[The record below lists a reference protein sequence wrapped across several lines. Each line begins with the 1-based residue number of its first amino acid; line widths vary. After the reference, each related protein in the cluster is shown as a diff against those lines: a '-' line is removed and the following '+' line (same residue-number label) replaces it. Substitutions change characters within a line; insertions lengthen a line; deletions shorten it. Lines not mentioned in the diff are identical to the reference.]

1 MTRSAIR
8 NVTVSLGLWLAA
20 SGAAGEAASAE
31 LEVGHCKFPDP
42 PTVPDGAQAT
52 ESEMGQAGVAVREFV
67 SAVQSSLQCLTEA
80 EQAMGDEIT
89 EEQQAQLVA
98 IYNNGVDQMNS
109 VAQNYN
115 AQVRAFK
122 ER

>member
-1 MTRSAIR
+1 MHKTILA
-8 NVTVSLGLWLAA
+8 VVLGV
-20 SGAAGEAASAE
+20 AAGAVQAAE
-31 LEVGHCKFPDP
+31 LAIDHCKFPEP
-42 PTVPDGAQAT
+42 PTVPEGAEAT
-52 ESEMGQAGVAVREFV
+52 EAEMGQAGADVRDFVANI
-67 SAVQSSLQCLTEA
+67 QSSLECLTEA
-80 EQAMGDEIT
+80 EQALGEEIT
-89 EEQQAQLVA
+89 EEQQAQLVT

>member
-1 MTRSAIR
+1 MHKTILA
-8 NVTVSLGLWLAA
+8 VVLGV
-20 SGAAGEAASAE
+20 AAGAVQAAE
-31 LEVGHCKFPDP
+31 LDIDHCNFPEP
-42 PTVPDGAQAT
+42 PTVPEGAQAT
-52 ESEMGQAGVAVREFV
+52 EAQMGQAGADVREFV
-67 SAVQSSLQCLTEA
+67 ANIQSSLACLTEA
-80 EQAMGDEIT
+80 EQALGEEIT

-115 AQVRAFK
+115 AQVRAYK